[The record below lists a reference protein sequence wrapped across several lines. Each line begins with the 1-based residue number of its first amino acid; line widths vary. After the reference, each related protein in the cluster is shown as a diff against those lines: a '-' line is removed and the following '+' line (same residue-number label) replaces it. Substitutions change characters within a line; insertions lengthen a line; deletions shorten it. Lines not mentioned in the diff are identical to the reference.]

1 MIVTTGLPAGDHG
14 PLTSRSMST
23 SSPRFAELVLVNGKV
38 RTPAHPSGFT
48 RAAAISGGTV
58 LALCGDDEI
67 RDFIGP
73 YTRVVDLRGRLA
85 IPAFGDAHVHPVQG
99 GLESLRCDLT
109 GLKTKAGYLDA
120 VAAYCAGEPAGWVLG
135 GGWSMPA
142 FPGGTPA
149 AADLDAVTGGRP
161 AFLPNRDHHSAW
173 VNSTALAIA
182 GVTRDTRDPA
192 DGRIERD
199 HDGNPTGALHDG
211 AMRLVADY
219 VPTPS
224 QAELTAGLLAAQR
237 HLHALGITSIQDAC
251 VGEAGQISIP
261 DAFATY
267 RAAATDRLLTCR
279 VTGALWWD
287 RSRGLHQLDTLQERR
302 EAADR
307 GGYFRATSVKL
318 MLDGV
323 CETFTAA
330 MGEPYLDGHGNATG
344 HAGSLFIE
352 PDELAEV
359 TSSLAGLGFQMH
371 FHAIGDR
378 AVTAA
383 LDALAALPDA
393 LRASGRHHIA
403 HLQFIRPADLGRFAQ
418 LGVIANFQPLWACK
432 DEQNERLTLPYVGL
446 ARANWQYRIG
456 SLLQLGTRLA
466 FGSDW
471 PVSSADPLQEL
482 HVAVNRVLSARLGE
496 PGSAETTV
504 PLLAAEA
511 IAVNAAVEA
520 FTRGVAYVNH
530 EEDAAGALEPGKVAD
545 VAVLDQDLFT
555 IAPSAIGDTSVAL
568 TIAGGKVVH
577 GDE

>member
-1 MIVTTGLPAGDHG
+1 MSIGSP
-14 PLTSRSMST
+14 TS
-23 SSPRFAELVLVNGKV
+23 AELVLVNGKV

-48 RAAAISGGTV
+48 QAAAISGGTM
-58 LALCGDDEI
+58 LAFCGDDEI

-73 YTRVVDLRGRLA
+73 FTRVVDLRGRLA

-99 GLESLRCDLT
+99 GLESLRCNLT
-109 GLKTKAGYLDA
+109 GHKTKAGYLDA
-120 VAAYCAGEPAGWVLG
+120 VAAYCAELPPNGWVLG

-149 AADLDAVTGGRP
+149 AADLDAVTRGRP

-173 VNSTALAIA
+173 VNSAALAIA
-182 GVTRDTRDPA
+182 GVTRDTRDPD

-199 HDGNPTGALHDG
+199 REGNPTGALHDG

-219 VPTPS
+219 VPSPTR
-224 QAELTAGLLAAQR
+224 AELTAGLLAAQR
-237 HLHALGITSIQDAC
+237 YLHSLGITSIQDAC
-251 VGEAGQISIP
+251 VGEAGEISIP

-267 RAAATDRLLTCR
+267 QAAAADRLLTCR

-287 RSRGLHQLDTLQERR
+287 RLRGLHQLDMLQERR
-302 EAADR
+302 EQADG

-352 PDELAEV
+352 PDELAEI
-359 TSSLAGLGFQMH
+359 TGKLSDLGFQMH

-378 AVTAA
+378 AVSVA
-383 LDALAALPDA
+383 LDALSALPDG

-403 HLQFIRPADLGRFAQ
+403 HLQFIRAADLERFAQ
-418 LGVIANFQPLWACK
+418 LRVTANFQPLWACK
-432 DEQNERLTLPYVGL
+432 DEQNERLTVPFVGL
-446 ARANWQYRIG
+446 GRANWQYRIG
-456 SLLQLGTRLA
+456 SLLRLGTRLA

-482 HVAVNRVLSARLGE
+482 HVAVNRVLSTRLGE
-496 PGSAETTV
+496 PGAAETTV
-504 PLLAAEA
+504 PLLPAEA
-511 IAVNAAVEA
+511 IALDAALEA

-530 EEDAAGALEPGKVAD
+530 EEDVAGTLEPGKVAD
-545 VAVLDQDLFT
+545 VAVLDHDLFT